1 MQRVG
6 GARRAEWRRAAQSG
20 CSRTTSTDRRERDSD
35 KTKAPCRDAA
45 WRFVHGVP
53 AREDRGCT
61 SRDQSTSRAVFPDG
75 PGDQGSID
83 IVSECPVLADP
94 SVVAGHGAGDP
105 VPTEGGR
112 VVHRLACQYDL
123 TFGNL
128 LFHIGSAGAS
138 PSDPSSI
145 HIMLIGPPLPSMP
158 AIVLRIIPR

>member
-1 MQRVG
+1 MALCAW
-6 GARRAEWRRAAQSG
+6 GAREGGPRLYITGPINLAG
-20 CSRTTSTDRRERDSD
+20 
-35 KTKAPCRDAA
+35 
-45 WRFVHGVP
+45 G
-53 AREDRGCT
+53 
-61 SRDQSTSRAVFPDG
+61 FPDG

-158 AIVLRIIPR
+158 AIVLRMIPR